1 MFAALVP
8 AAPPSP
14 TNSIAEELA
23 FDDPDEH
30 EDVPDVGPAE
40 EVPDGGYISAEE
52 DWEEYNSDGEGDS
65 TSPRRAGPDG
75 SPDGPLPARQP
86 AALNSAP
93 LNSAQSP
100 SPERIHYCAGGDEL
114 SNPRVDEAALERE
127 LAALEQ
133 EELAALQEQETA
145 LKDILDLK
153 RDTEA
158 QLAAAMAL
166 LEAASGSDSDLSDSG

>member
-65 TSPRRAGPDG
+65 TSARAP
-75 SPDGPLPARQP
+75 
-86 AALNSAP
+86 LNSAQSHSDGEGDSTSARAP

>member
-1 MFAALVP
+1 
-8 AAPPSP
+8 
-14 TNSIAEELA
+14 
-23 FDDPDEH
+23 
-30 EDVPDVGPAE
+30 VPDVGPAE
-40 EVPDGGYISAEE
+40 EGPDGGYSSAEE

-65 TSPRRAGPDG
+65 TS
-75 SPDGPLPARQP
+75 AR
-86 AALNSAP
+86 AP

-100 SPERIHYCAGGDEL
+100 SPERIHYCASGDEL